1 MFEKKIVLLKV
12 GNVSD
17 QYKVLELLAR
27 QLYKEKVVKSSYVDA
42 VIEREKIYPTGLL
55 MENDIGI
62 AIPHTESE
70 HVLQNQIAL
79 MTLESP
85 IDFMHMADGDK
96 IVPVRIIFMLAL
108 KEPESQLSILQNLM
122 ALGQEKDKLA
132 SILMADDKSVV
143 LEILNE
149 SL

>member
-1 MFEKKIVLLKV
+1 MLLKV